1 MKSNRHSSTAEA
13 TAAVRAWHRLN
24 HEPLILDDPHALDMT
39 SSAWRVICK
48 NALLT
53 WLVFERVLKVLQ
65 PVAAEIIS
73 RSRYTE
79 DKLEESLRNGIRQY
93 VLLGAGFDTFALRRP
108 DLLRMLQMY
117 EVDHPLSQSVKM
129 ERLRKLAPVLPD
141 NLEFVPVDF
150 ENETLADALTQ
161 SGYHNEQPAFFSWL
175 GVVQYLAPESVF
187 GTLESLSQV
196 AAPGSEVVFDYLI
209 PRDRIGQRDAPV
221 MTRLERF
228 TARRGEPLSS
238 TFTPEEMESELR
250 QRGFEILENLS
261 PAEQQQRY
269 FTGRSDSL
277 RPFDGWYLMHAR
289 RAA

>member
-1 MKSNRHSSTAEA
+1 
-13 TAAVRAWHRLN
+13 
-24 HEPLILDDPHALDMT
+24 MT
-39 SSAWRVICK
+39 SPAWRIICK
-48 NALLT
+48 NPVLT
-53 WLVFERVLKVLQ
+53 WLVFERALKVLH

-79 DKLEESLRNGIRQY
+79 DKLDESLRNGVRQY

-108 DLLRMLQMY
+108 DLLGTIKMY
-117 EVDHPLSQSVKM
+117 EVDHPLSQHVKK
-129 ERLRKLAPVLPD
+129 ERLQALAPRLPD
-141 NLEFVPVDF
+141 NLEFVPIDF
-150 ENETLADALTQ
+150 ERETLAEALTQ
-161 SGYHNEQPAFFSWL
+161 SGYQSDQPAFFSWL

-196 AAPGSEVVFDYLI
+196 SAPGSEVVFDYLL
-209 PRDRIGQRDAPV
+209 PADRIGQRDAPV
-221 MTRLERF
+221 MARLERF

-238 TFTPEEMESELR
+238 TFTPEEIERELR
-250 QRGFEILENLS
+250 QRGFEVIENLS

-289 RAA
+289 RVA